1 MSNLSLHNVIFN
13 VPFSN
18 ICKEGN
24 DKRHVGDIIRDQLK
38 TEERMKIK
46 KDIRR
51 RKRIVKPRSINE
63 ADELDTLDFI

>member
-1 MSNLSLHNVIFN
+1 
-13 VPFSN
+13 
-18 ICKEGN
+18 
-24 DKRHVGDIIRDQLK
+24 
-38 TEERMKIK
+38 MKVK